1 MVKTTLWSR
10 AKGLCLLAALTL
22 AAATA
27 NAKVLLNENFE
38 YEEGNLY
45 GQGKEIDSTKLGW
58 IRYGSHTQNPIQVV
72 QGALSY
78 AGYQE
83 NAIGKAV
90 KITDGSTTDEDLQIA
105 FSNDPITSGSIY
117 AAMLVN
123 ITDAGQGEQPA
134 YFVAFTGKTSK
145 GWADGINATEYG
157 RIFSIKS
164 EYDGKFKFGIS
175 KNNANPSVITEDL
188 NLGETY
194 LLVLKYEFID
204 GGTNDI
210 TSLWVNP
217 IDFKNEP
224 ATTLIGTITQGDA
237 STTNGLQ
244 AFEIHQGQTFNRLT
258 PTATIDAV
266 RVATTWAELFNP
278 TSTGGDP
285 DPATPTIIAPT
296 GITFNE
302 VFSNEQYEQKIT
314 VKGTDLEGDVTFAVD
329 CDQVTLSA
337 TSADKNRVM
346 SDEGFELTLKLIATD
361 ATCTAPKL
369 TITSHNATT
378 VEVPLSWTLIPTIDV
393 PDLASLRTKVA
404 TVNLDEFPLF
414 RVLGPT
420 AVSYQDGDQTIYLQ
434 DDKGGFRLQD
444 DYSVWTGKNFAI
456 GTKVAAGLI
465 GYVTQEFGYYFSPIR
480 ITTDGETDV
489 KAVTATLAEIDA
501 DKAAYADRLVRI
513 EHVNFANS
521 GQKFGTSQETFSQN
535 GIEAKLRKL
544 ASVTDIAGQDI
555 PARATVVGIS
565 TSASAVIIAP
575 RGWSDI
581 TPEST
586 TGNAAAANDAAICYA
601 NDGTLY
607 IEHAAADITIYNL
620 TGICVAKAIAAE
632 RIVIGLPQGVYAVK
646 IGDKTQKVV
655 VR

>member
-1 MVKTTLWSR
+1 M
-10 AKGLCLLAALTL
+10 CLLAALTL

-38 YEEGNLY
+38 YSTSELIGDGISNGTWIQY
-45 GQGKEIDSTKLGW
+45 GTNPEDA
-58 IRYGSHTQNPIQVV
+58 IRLTEPG
-72 QGALSY
+72 LSKS
-78 AGYQE
+78 GYQDE
-83 NAIGKAV
+83 AKGKRVELGNVKLAKDAQAV
-90 KITDGSTTDEDLQIA
+90 FEGESIKE
-105 FSNDPITSGSIY
+105 GSIY
-117 AAMLVN
+117 YAALINLTEAPTDKANHFMALIQPPYSGTLEAGKTGTEFAMLSALQ
-123 ITDAGQGEQPA
+123 TE
-134 YFVAFTGKTSK
+134 TGKYKLQVSRSNTTI
-145 GWADGINATEYG
+145 AATEKTYTYG
-157 RIFSIKS
+157 
-164 EYDGKFKFGIS
+164 
-175 KNNANPSVITEDL
+175 T
-188 NLGETY
+188 TY
-194 LLVLKYEFID
+194 LVVVKFTVVE
-204 GGTNDI
+204 GTSNDEVRLYVDP
-210 TSLWVNP
+210 TSEA
-217 IDFKNEP
+217 EP
-224 ATTLIGTITQGDA
+224 ATADALYNSSSGSDLSRGILGLELCQTQ
-237 STTNGLQ
+237 
-244 AFEIHQGQTFNRLT
+244 
-258 PTATIDAV
+258 TATRNAATVSIDAV

-296 GITFNE
+296 SITFNE

-337 TSADKNRVM
+337 TSADKDQVM

-586 TGNAAAANDAAICYA
+586 TTGYTAAANDAAICYA

-607 IEHAAADITIYNL
+607 IEHATADITIYNL
-620 TGICVAKAIAAE
+620 TGICVAKAFAAE
-632 RIVIGLPQGVYAVK
+632 RIAIGLPQGIYAVK

>member
-38 YEEGNLY
+38 YSTSELIGDGISNGTWIQY
-45 GQGKEIDSTKLGW
+45 GANPEDA
-58 IRYGSHTQNPIQVV
+58 IRLTEPG
-72 QGALSY
+72 LSKS
-78 AGYQE
+78 GYQDE
-83 NAIGKAV
+83 AKGKRVELGNVKLAKDAQAV
-90 KITDGSTTDEDLQIA
+90 FEGESIKE
-105 FSNDPITSGSIY
+105 GSIY
-117 AAMLVN
+117 YAALINLTEAPTDKANHFMALIQPPYSGILEAGKAGTEFAMLSALQ
-123 ITDAGQGEQPA
+123 TE
-134 YFVAFTGKTSK
+134 TGKYKLQVSRSNTTI
-145 GWADGINATEYG
+145 AATEKTYTYG
-157 RIFSIKS
+157 
-164 EYDGKFKFGIS
+164 
-175 KNNANPSVITEDL
+175 T
-188 NLGETY
+188 TY
-194 LLVLKYEFID
+194 LVVVKFTVVE
-204 GGTNDI
+204 GTSNDEVRLYVDP
-210 TSLWVNP
+210 TSEA
-217 IDFKNEP
+217 EP
-224 ATTLIGTITQGDA
+224 ATADALYNSSSGSDLSRGILGLELCQTQ
-237 STTNGLQ
+237 
-244 AFEIHQGQTFNRLT
+244 
-258 PTATIDAV
+258 TATRNAATVSIDAV

-337 TSADKNRVM
+337 TSADKDQVM
-346 SDEGFELTLKLIATD
+346 SDEGFELTLKLLATD

-378 VEVPLSWTLIPTIDV
+378 IEVPLSWTLITTIDV

-513 EHVNFANS
+513 EHVKFANS

-535 GIEAKLRKL
+535 GIEAKLRQL

-586 TGNAAAANDAAICYA
+586 TGNTAAANDAAICYA

-632 RIVIGLPQGVYAVK
+632 RIAIGLPQGVYAVK